1 MAKVLLCLLSVL
13 NPFGSAQT
21 TSPSK
26 PPFTVTISAD
36 HPTPKVGEPSMIH
49 IVLESV
55 SREPIT
61 LPQERHVG
69 DRGDFNYRITV
80 VYVDGSPV
88 RDSYEGMLIKNGT
101 RVMTHSV
108 IDKQLQFGDK
118 IEEDAN
124 LNNIVEITNPGY
136 YWVQVERSDP
146 IFGGLHIKSNKLLF
160 RVKP

>member
-1 MAKVLLCLLSVL
+1 MTSVLLCLLPVL
-13 NPFGSAQT
+13 NPFGYAQAT
-21 TSPSK
+21 RPDK

-36 HPTPKVGEPSMIH
+36 HPTPRVGEPLMIH

-55 SREPIT
+55 SQDPIT
-61 LPQERHVG
+61 VVQERHVG

-101 RVMTHSV
+101 RVMQHSV
-108 IDKQLQFGDK
+108 IDKQLQLGDK

-124 LNNIVEITNPGY
+124 LNNVVEITAPGY

-146 IFGGLHIKSNKLLF
+146 IFGGLHIKSNKLLM